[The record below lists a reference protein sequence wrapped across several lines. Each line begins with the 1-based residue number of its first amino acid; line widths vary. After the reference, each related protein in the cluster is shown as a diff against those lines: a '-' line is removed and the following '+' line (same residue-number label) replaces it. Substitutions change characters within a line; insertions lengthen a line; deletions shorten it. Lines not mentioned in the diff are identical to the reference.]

1 MVPRRTLSMANKM
14 VRGVL
19 YTSFLV
25 KFLGN
30 FNGITLKQNY
40 SKGIFYEY
48 IIYELTKAKQT

>member
-1 MVPRRTLSMANKM
+1 MANKM

-40 SKGIFYEY
+40 SKGIFYDY